1 VFIFAAVKGAGMRF
15 SVYLRWHN
23 NPVGIGMQD
32 KFCCRGKKRP
42 TAHGAD
48 DHRAATAGFGKKS
61 GLGKSSTVLH
71 TAFGIIVAGPWGIL
85 VFNGV

>member
-1 VFIFAAVKGAGMRF
+1 MRF

-32 KFCCRGKKRP
+32 NFCCRGKKRP

-48 DHRAATAGFGKKS
+48 DHRAATTGFAKKG
-61 GLGKSSTVLH
+61 GLRKSSYFCASVLH
-71 TAFGIIVAGPWGIL
+71 TAFGVIVAGPWGIL
-85 VFNGV
+85 VFHGV